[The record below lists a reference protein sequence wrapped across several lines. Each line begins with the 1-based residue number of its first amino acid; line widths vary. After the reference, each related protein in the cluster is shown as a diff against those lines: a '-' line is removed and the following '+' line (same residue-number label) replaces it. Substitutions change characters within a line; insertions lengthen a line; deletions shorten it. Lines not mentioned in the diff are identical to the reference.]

1 MVDENVG
8 LEDIDAKMDK
18 LKQEECKMEELHHT
32 EQKKAELKS
41 QS

>member
-1 MVDENVG
+1 MG

-18 LKQEECKMEELHHT
+18 LKQEERNMEELHHT
-32 EQKKAELKS
+32 ERKKAELKS

>member
-1 MVDENVG
+1 MDENEA

-18 LKQEECKMEELHHT
+18 LKQEELKMEELHHT
-32 EQKKAELKS
+32 KRKKAELKS